1 MTRKPCLNEFIALAK
16 GIEGGMF
23 VMKWFTI
30 HMMFLNE
37 RNEKLCLLIQDFHMM
52 TDKWFRTYT
61 SCKCKARDVQM

>member
-1 MTRKPCLNEFIALAK
+1 MNEFIALAK

-23 VMKWFTI
+23 VMKQFTI

-52 TDKWFRTYT
+52 TDKWLTLRVNVKHEM
-61 SCKCKARDVQM
+61 CKCKSM